1 MIDLIV
7 PSGLASFLPK
17 LTTTEEIFP
26 MGKKVLAAVDLNSIT
41 DLSPLYGIQLAARI
55 EGAIALMV
63 VSTPKQG
70 KRHERTIGSASDV
83 DDNLNAWFDKLVD
96 QSQQNGVAIEIFFA
110 SGDFFKEIEKFASF
124 NPSVHFIVM
133 AAPEESNA
141 VGHSH
146 FVEDL
151 KSLREKFEG
160 EILLVQKA
168 GHVTRVP
175 DLGFEDP

>member
-1 MIDLIV
+1 
-7 PSGLASFLPK
+7 
-17 LTTTEEIFP
+17 

-41 DLSPLYGIQLAARI
+41 DSSPLYGIQLAARTQ
-55 EGAIALMV
+55 GAIVLMV

-70 KRHERTIGSASDV
+70 KRHGRATVSSGDI
-83 DDNLNAWFDKLVD
+83 DDNLNGWFDKLVD

-110 SGDFFKEIEKFASF
+110 SGDFFDEITKFASF
-124 NPSVHFIVM
+124 NPSVQFIVM
-133 AAPEESNA
+133 AAPEEFNA
-141 VGHSH
+141 ADNSA

-151 KSLREKFEG
+151 KLLRQKFEG

>member
-1 MIDLIV
+1 
-7 PSGLASFLPK
+7 
-17 LTTTEEIFP
+17 

-41 DLSPLYGIQLAARI
+41 DSSPLYAIQLAARTQ
-55 EGAIALMV
+55 GAIVLMV

-70 KRHERTIGSASDV
+70 KRHGRATVLASDI
-83 DDNLNAWFDKLVD
+83 DDNLNGWFDKLVD

-110 SGDFFKEIEKFASF
+110 SGDFFEEITKFASF
-124 NPSVHFIVM
+124 NPSVQFIVM
-133 AAPEESNA
+133 AAPEEFNA
-141 VGHSH
+141 ADNSA

-151 KSLREKFEG
+151 KLLRQKFEG